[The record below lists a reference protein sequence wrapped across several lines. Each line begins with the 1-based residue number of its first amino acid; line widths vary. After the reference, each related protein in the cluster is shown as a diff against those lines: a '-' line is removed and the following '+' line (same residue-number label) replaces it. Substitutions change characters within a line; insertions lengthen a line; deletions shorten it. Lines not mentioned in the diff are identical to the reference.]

1 MQGPEAGKGA
11 RIQTTIRL
19 PRNVYQKAKSLI
31 DKPGSEID
39 TFNDLVVEALQA
51 FVRAARRRQIDEAF
65 SMMSSDAAYQH
76 EALEIAREFEDSDW
90 ETLAAPGKR

>member
-1 MQGPEAGKGA
+1 MQETEAKGT

-19 PRNVYQKAKSLI
+19 PRKVYQRAKSLL
-31 DKPGSEID
+31 DEPGTEIE

-65 SMMSSDAAYQH
+65 SRMSTDAAYQQ
-76 EALEIAREFEDSDW
+76 EAVKMAEEFEDSDW
-90 ETLAAPGKR
+90 EALAAVKR